1 MPRDC
6 RHTLDRTGII
16 DAASAA
22 VFVAGMFIIIG
33 GDGKEYGPATVDQVR
48 SWLNAGRANLETK
61 AKALGSDEWRR
72 LGDYAEF
79 AGPGATPPVLGG
91 GEASTPSG
99 SFAAP
104 TAAATFTAPVTPAAE
119 PAGIGA
125 RTGAA
130 LLNAFIY
137 FLSLLPG
144 SMAMSRGLLEKN
156 PQLAKGGIPRVED
169 LDLTGF
175 AEGMIWVWAGL
186 MGALLFQAVLIA
198 VRGQNLGK
206 LVVGVRVVRAD
217 TGGPAGFMRGVILRF
232 SLPVTLVIV
241 LNGFFLFGFVFLLI
255 DYAFMFREDRR
266 CLHDL
271 MAGTKV
277 VKA

>member
-1 MPRDC
+1 
-6 RHTLDRTGII
+6 
-16 DAASAA
+16 
-22 VFVAGMFIIIG
+22 MFIIIG

-48 SWLNAGRANLETK
+48 SWLNAGRANLDTK
-61 AKALGSDEWRR
+61 AKAIGSDEWRR

-79 AGPGATPPVLGG
+79 AGPGATPPVLDG
-91 GEASTPSG
+91 GEAP
-99 SFAAP
+99 AAGGAMASSP
-104 TAAATFTAPVTPAAE
+104 ATFALPVTGQAE
-119 PAGIGA
+119 LAGIGA

-130 LLNAFIY
+130 LFNAFIY

-169 LDLTGF
+169 LDLAGF
-175 AEGMIWVWAGL
+175 AEGLIWVWAGL
-186 MGALLFQAVLIA
+186 MGAMLFQAVLIA

-206 LVVGVRVVRAD
+206 LLVGVRVVRAD
-217 TGGPAGFMRGVILRF
+217 TGGPAGFVRGVILRF
-232 SLPVTLVIV
+232 SLPVTLLIV
-241 LNGFFLFGFVFLLI
+241 LNGFFLLGFVFLLV